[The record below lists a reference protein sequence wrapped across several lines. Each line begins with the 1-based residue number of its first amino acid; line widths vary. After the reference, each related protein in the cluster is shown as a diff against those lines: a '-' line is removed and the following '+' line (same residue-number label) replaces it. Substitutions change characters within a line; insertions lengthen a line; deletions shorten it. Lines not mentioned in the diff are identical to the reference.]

1 MSRPARAVLVAL
13 FGVVASVSAISVM
26 ATPAFAAPTPPA
38 PEDVVPLEAEG
49 AAPPPGP
56 TTRVTCLDDL
66 SPDGQPRKG
75 VQKRDFLKRHKLE
88 ISLLGGWL
96 ASDAL
101 SSTYTVGGGFTYFLA
116 EEVGIELLA
125 SHAPVR
131 FRLEDPFVGFDE
143 PRRFVSGSAQSLMAG
158 LVLAPFHAKFK
169 LTEATILHG
178 DIAFTVGAG
187 RTIHD
192 SVQGL
197 SYQAGVGLR
206 LYLLSRLAFR
216 FELRD
221 LLLPQ
226 EVLGVGRT
234 THNLTITAGFSF
246 WLG

>member
-1 MSRPARAVLVAL
+1 MTKTMRAARAIERLSGRSLVA
-13 FGVVASVSAISVM
+13 VAALTFAGSAW
-26 ATPAFAAPTPPA
+26 AAPPTP
-38 PEDVVPLEAEG
+38 EEVVPLEAEG
-49 AAPPPGP
+49 ATPAPGP

-66 SPDGQPRKG
+66 SPEGQLRKG

-88 ISLLGGWL
+88 ISLLGGWM

-101 SSTYTVGGGFTYFLA
+101 SSTYTLGGGFTFFLG

-143 PRRFVSGSAQSLMAG
+143 PRRFVNGSAQSVMAG
-158 LVLAPFHAKFK
+158 LVLAPIHAKFK

-178 DIAFTVGAG
+178 DISFTVGAG

-197 SYQAGVGLR
+197 SYEAGAGLR
-206 LYLLSRLAFR
+206 LYLMSRLAFR

-221 LLLPQ
+221 LILPQ
-226 EVLGVGRT
+226 EILGVGRT